1 MPVKE
6 EYPNIEEFEAERP
19 ITSSGNAATLVS
31 WTLTFATDFD
41 SLAWSLR
48 TFKIA
53 AIAGRKEYRKEK

>member
-1 MPVKE
+1 M
-6 EYPNIEEFEAERP
+6 EFETGRLV
-19 ITSSGNAATLVS
+19 TSSGNAVTPVS
-31 WTLTFATDFD
+31 WKLTFPTDFD